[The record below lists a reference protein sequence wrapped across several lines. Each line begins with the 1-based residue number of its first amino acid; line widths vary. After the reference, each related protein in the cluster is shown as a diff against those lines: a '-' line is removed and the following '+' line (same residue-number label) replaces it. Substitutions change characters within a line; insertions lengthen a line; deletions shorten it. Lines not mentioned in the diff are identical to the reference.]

1 MLFGITRRLLHLHL
15 QFDPSRDLFG
25 AILALV
31 SLNDKYNNNNLG
43 VGAAAAL
50 FALLEEYYG
59 T

>member
-31 SLNDKYNNNNLG
+31 SLNDKYNNNLG
-43 VGAAAAL
+43 VWASSAL